1 MKNTHGKFSK
11 TAMPNYAWLGT
22 DMSMSYFDM
31 FIWGYKDNP
40 YDTSKPHSHAY
51 NEVLIFNEGGG
62 VHQIDGVSFPISDNS
77 VHFVPKGALHTVI
90 RNVKSAGSTFLLNSD
105 YFGNCPLKKQ
115 YVESLPF
122 FKHALGGHI
131 IEFKDN
137 RFEKIRFLIEQIK
150 EEYLSVVKDKI
161 RTEAIQTSV
170 HSFLLACQRE
180 MNLSGVLT
188 PKTVWHHHNP
198 MMEKLLDLI
207 EIHYKK
213 RFSVEKYADLLFIS
227 VSQLNRQCHAT
238 FQKTVLELIHD
249 RVLKEAK
256 NQLLF
261 TQESVKEIAWE
272 LGFEYSANFI
282 EFFTKKVGMS
292 PTHFRETTE

>member
-1 MKNTHGKFSK
+1 MKNTQKK
-11 TAMPNYAWLGT
+11 PIPNYAWYGT
-22 DMSMSYFDM
+22 DMSMSHFDM
-31 FIWGYKDNP
+31 LIWGHKDNP
-40 YDTSKPHSHAY
+40 YDTSKPHSHTY

-90 RNVKSAGSTFLLNSD
+90 RNVKSAGSTFMFNTD
-105 YFGNCPLKKQ
+105 YFATCPLKKHF
-115 YVESLPF
+115 VESLPF
-122 FKHALGGHI
+122 FKHDLGGHV

-137 RFEKIRFLIEQIK
+137 RFEKIRLLIEQIK
-150 EEYLSVVKDKI
+150 EEYLSVLKDKI
-161 RTEAIQTSV
+161 RMETIQTLV

-180 MNLSGVLT
+180 MLTSGALT
-188 PKTVWHHHNP
+188 PKTLWHHHNP

-207 EIHYKK
+207 EMHYKK
-213 RFSVEKYADLLFIS
+213 RFSVEKYANLLFVS
-227 VSQLNRQCHAT
+227 ASQLNRLCHTT
-238 FQKTVLELIHD
+238 FQKSVLELIHD
-249 RVLKEAK
+249 RMLKEAK

-261 TQESVKEIAWE
+261 THEPVKEIAWE